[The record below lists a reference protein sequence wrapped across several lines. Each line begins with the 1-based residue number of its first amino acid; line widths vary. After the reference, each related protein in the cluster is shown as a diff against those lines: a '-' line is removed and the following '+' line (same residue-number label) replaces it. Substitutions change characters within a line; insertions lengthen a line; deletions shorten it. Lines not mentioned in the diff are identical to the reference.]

1 MNLKLVSFA
10 ICPFV
15 QRSVILL
22 REKQIDHEI
31 EYIDLNDPPEWF
43 LQLSPTG
50 KVPLLLVD
58 GATLFESSV
67 ILAFLDESFS
77 PGLQP
82 ADTLRR
88 AQHRAWIEYASTLLM
103 AQHAMAT
110 ASDEATAVEKK
121 QLLEEDLARLS
132 EPLSEGLF
140 TNQAGFSL
148 VDAAIAPLFM
158 RIHYL
163 AEFNQQAD
171 VKMPE
176 PVRDWSGRLLQ
187 RASVQQSVLA
197 DFADRYKAFLVSKN
211 SWLCAGDGTDN

>member
-1 MNLKLVSFA
+1 MKLKLVSFA

-31 EYIDLNDPPEWF
+31 DYIDLNDPPEWF
-43 LQLSPTG
+43 LKLSPTG

-67 ILAFLDESFS
+67 ILAFLDESFP
-77 PGLQP
+77 PGFQP

-88 AQHRAWIEYASTLLM
+88 AQHRSWIEFGSTLLM

-110 ASDEATAVEKK
+110 ASDEDTFLEKK
-121 QLLEEDLARLS
+121 HLLEEDIARLS
-132 EPLSEGLF
+132 EPLNEGLF
-140 TNQAGFSL
+140 ANLDEFSL

-158 RIHYL
+158 RIQHL
-163 AEFNQQAD
+163 AELNQQAD
-171 VKMPE
+171 VKMPD
-176 PVRDWSGRLLQ
+176 PVRSWSQRLLQ
-187 RASVQQSVLA
+187 RPAVQQSVVT
-197 DFADRYKAFLVSKN
+197 DFAHRYKAFLVSKN
-211 SWLCAGDGTDN
+211 SWLCVGDASDN

>member
-1 MNLKLVSFA
+1 MELKLVSFA

-31 EYIDLNDPPEWF
+31 EYIDLNDPPDWF

-50 KVPLLLVD
+50 KVPLLLID

-67 ILAFLDESFS
+67 ILTFLDESFP
-77 PGLQP
+77 PGFQP

-88 AQHRAWIEYASTLLM
+88 ARHRSWIEYGSTLLM

-110 ASDEATAVEKK
+110 ASDEDTFIEKK
-121 QLLEEDLARLS
+121 HLLEEDIARLS

-140 TNQAGFSL
+140 ANPDEFSL

-158 RIHYL
+158 RLQHL
-163 AEFNQQAD
+163 ADINQQAV
-171 VKMPE
+171 VKIPD
-176 PVRDWSGRLLQ
+176 PVRHWSERLLQ
-187 RASVQQSVLA
+187 RAAVEQSVVT
-197 DFADRYKAFLVSKN
+197 DFADRYRAFLVSNK
-211 SWLCAGDGTDN
+211 SWLCVADGSGN